1 MPTKCKNI
9 RMTIAGIKNMSKNC
23 VKYLYTCEHLGK
35 KIVCSGRQLHA
46 YNWPLNK
53 IRIYTFLIEQSVE
66 IINHMFII
74 S

>member
-46 YNWPLNK
+46 YN
-53 IRIYTFLIEQSVE
+53 
-66 IINHMFII
+66 
-74 S
+74 